1 MAPVLTPLLKR
12 AFAAVRTAVPT
23 PSSTLNDA
31 GAADGPLADATRMLA
46 ARDTASNSNR
56 PDPGAGVLDPHDI
69 SNVGFFVL
77 FALLGLAF
85 VVAGIWFFFWARNG
99 GFYFKQTDWD
109 DYKTAVLRRRG
120 PNGTLISGA
129 TESTNLGGGSVYKDV
144 ADDDG
149 KTTITESTGLSGITA
164 GASDI
169 AAREKREEKRVK
181 RQRERDA
188 RKKHDKKRSE
198 VSSGTGASEYDE
210 KQQQQRRRVGEDGEV
225 QDEVAEMQA
234 RDELRNYRH
243 EKAARVGGLNKQSEG
258 SSWDGSNP
266 TSSHTGTESELLS
279 NKQPTPTST
288 PTKDAKKRG
297 GIRKVYSTAERN
309 QDREQERIRAE
320 ARRLRDEGRTHRRDF
335 SFQRAEP
342 TDSLLSGSGGSAVGR
357 SEVSAVSGSGS
368 GEGGSELGTK
378 SYHHSRPEISR
389 AQREKEREERRARRG
404 GYRRGRGDDE
414 L

>member
-1 MAPVLTPLLKR
+1 MAPVLTPLLRR
-12 AFAAVRTAVPT
+12 AFAAVSASPL
-23 PSSTLNDA
+23 PSATVDT
-31 GAADGPLADATRMLA
+31 GAADGPLGDATRVLS
-46 ARDTASNSNR
+46 ARDTASSR
-56 PDPGAGVLDPHDI
+56 PDPGKGVLDPHDI

-77 FALLGLAF
+77 FALLGFAF
-85 VVAGIWFFFWARNG
+85 VVAAIWFFFWARNG
-99 GFYFKQTDWD
+99 GFHFKQTDWE
-109 DYKTAVLRRRG
+109 DYKTAVLRKRG
-120 PNGTLISGA
+120 PNGTLLSGA

-144 ADDDG
+144 ADDG

-169 AAREKREEKRVK
+169 EAREKREEKRAK
-181 RQRERDA
+181 RQRERDQ
-188 RKKHDKKRSE
+188 RKKDKKRSE
-198 VSSGTGASEYDE
+198 ISSSAGGEYDE
-210 KQQQQRRRVGEDGEV
+210 KQQKRRVGENGEV
-225 QDEVAEMQA
+225 LDEEAELKA

-266 TSSHTGTESELLS
+266 TASHTGTESELLP
-279 NKQPTPTST
+279 NKQSTPTNT
-288 PTKDAKKRG
+288 PTKDKKRGG

-309 QDREQERIRAE
+309 EDREAERIRAE

-335 SFQRAEP
+335 SFQRAEA
-342 TDSLLSGSGGSAVGR
+342 TDSLLSGSGVGSR
-357 SEVSAVSGSGS
+357 SEVTSA
-368 GEGGSELGTK
+368 EGSELGTK

-389 AQREKEREERRARRG
+389 AQRDKDREERRARRG